1 MKINIKFPWY
11 VLAVVITALVNLL
24 YISVFSRILSSENL
38 GIYFVLIQVVS
49 VGSMIFYGWYIYGV
63 LRYEPSASEGGIK
76 DLSIGHSTIVI
87 FGGIITI
94 LFIIIFL
101 SLNFI
106 IEINNI
112 ENIVILSICIFS
124 EGIFRLVTTIFQ
136 SRRYS
141 KYYSIAISTLAIGRY
156 GFAYFIYQLGLN
168 NYYCL
173 LVGYIIAEI
182 IINVLSLN
190 ILKIRIDI
198 SFAKLIINCKESL
211 KIYRKY
217 FIYSYPLIALAL
229 ITEVKP
235 LIDRLLVSYFI
246 GIADVA
252 IYVSNLSIGIGMLG
266 MVSQPILLTTH
277 SILMRVGDNYGG
289 GKFKYCNYKIMELYI
304 VLTSAILLFIA
315 PNSKSIS
322 ELFLSSE
329 LNEGHLYILIG
340 FISAQIGG
348 LSIYLGKPFELYN
361 KTKTMFSIHV
371 LSYFAYLLLSI
382 LMIKTYSIMGLAI
395 SGIVL
400 PLSTLI
406 LQLVILKWRKILI
419 FPWLPII
426 LSYFYVGTIYL
437 IISLILNKYMVLL
450 LSILSIIIYYFIIK
464 KKIFSYLNIIRKI
477 K

>member
-11 VLAVVITALVNLL
+11 VFAVVITALVNLL
-24 YISVFSRILSSENL
+24 YISVFSRIISSENL
-38 GIYFVLIQVVS
+38 GIYFVLIQAVS
-49 VGSMIFYGWYIYGV
+49 LGGMIFYGWYIYGV

-76 DLSIGHSTIVI
+76 DLIVGHSTIVI
-87 FGGIITI
+87 FGGAITI
-94 LFIIIFL
+94 LFIAIFL
-101 SLNFI
+101 ALNFF
-106 IEINNI
+106 IEIDEI

-156 GFAYFIYQLGLN
+156 GLAFIIYQLGLN

-182 IINVLSLN
+182 IINIFSLK
-190 ILKIRIDI
+190 ILKIRIEI
-198 SFAKLIINCKESL
+198 SLAKLIINFKQSL

-229 ITEVKP
+229 ITETKP
-235 LIDRLLVSYFI
+235 LVDRLLVSYFI
-246 GIADVA
+246 GLADVA

-277 SILMRVGDNYGG
+277 SILIRVGDNYGG
-289 GKFKYCNYKIMELYI
+289 NKFRYCNYKIMELYI
-304 VLTSAILLFIA
+304 ILTSAILLFIA
-315 PNSKSIS
+315 LNSKFIS

-329 LNEGHLYILIG
+329 LNEGHLYILMG

-371 LSYFAYLLLSI
+371 LSYFSYLLLSI
-382 LMIKTYSIMGLAI
+382 LMIKTYSIVGLAI
-395 SGIVL
+395 SGIFL
-400 PLSTLI
+400 SLSTLI
-406 LQLVILKWRKILI
+406 LQLVILKWQKILI
-419 FPWLPII
+419 FPWLTII
-426 LSYFYVGTIYL
+426 SSYFYVGTVYL
-437 IISLILNKYMVLL
+437 FISIIFNKNIVLP
-450 LSILSIIIYYFIIK
+450 LSILSIIIYYLIIK
-464 KKIFSYLNIIRKI
+464 KKIFIYLNIIRKI